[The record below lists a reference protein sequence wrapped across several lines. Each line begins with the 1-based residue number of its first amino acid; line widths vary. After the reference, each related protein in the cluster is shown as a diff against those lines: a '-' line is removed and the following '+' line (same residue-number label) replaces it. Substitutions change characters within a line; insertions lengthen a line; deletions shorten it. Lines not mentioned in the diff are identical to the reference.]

1 MDKKKVTSNLLWKLL
16 EKFGAQGVTLIVS
29 IILARL
35 LDPVVYGTI
44 AIVTVITTLLQ
55 VFIDSGL
62 GVSLIQ
68 KKDSDDLD
76 FSTVFYFNFLVC
88 IVLYVG
94 LFFVSPLIANF
105 YEIEELTPIIRV
117 LGLTL
122 IISGVRGIQQ
132 SYVSKHLMF
141 KKFFFSTF
149 GGTIISGVI
158 GIWMAYNGYGVWSLV
173 FQTLSNQFIGTVI
186 LWFTVKWRPK
196 LQFSFTRLK
205 RLFSYGWKLLLS
217 SLLDTLWRDLSQI
230 IIGKKYTTEDLAF
243 YNKGKQFPQ
252 LATDALNGSID
263 SILLPTMS
271 EVQDNPERV
280 KSMTRRSI
288 KMSSFLLWP
297 MMIGLAACAEP
308 FIDFLLTDKW
318 LFAVPFMQI
327 FCIVYAFYPIHTANL
342 NAIKAMGRSDLFLI
356 LEIIKKS
363 VSLILILSS
372 MWFGVLAMALSSLV
386 GSLCSQIINS
396 WPNKKLLNY
405 SYLEQIKDILPS
417 LLIALIMGGVVYCV
431 NFLKL
436 TNWLTLLIQVPVGVI
451 IYVLLSWIFKV
462 ETFTYCINLVK
473 SFLRKRKEVNV
484 ND

>member
-1 MDKKKVTSNLLWKLL
+1 MDNKKITSNLIWKLM
-16 EKFGAQGVTLIVS
+16 EKFGAQFVSFIVS

-44 AIVTVITTLLQ
+44 ALVTVITTLLQ

-68 KKDSDDLD
+68 KRNSDDLD

-88 IVLYVG
+88 VVLYVG
-94 LFFVSPLIANF
+94 LFFIAPLIAKF
-105 YEIEELTPIIRV
+105 YEIDELTSIIRV

-122 IISGVRGIQQ
+122 IISGVRSIQQ

-141 KKFFFSTF
+141 KKFFFSTV
-149 GGTIISGVI
+149 GGTIVSAII
-158 GIWMAYNGYGVWSLV
+158 GIWMAYNGYGVWALV
-173 FQTLSNQFIGTVI
+173 FQTLSNQLIGTII
-186 LWFTVKWRPK
+186 LWITVKWRPK
-196 LQFSFTRLK
+196 LQFSFQRLK
-205 RLFSYGWKLLLS
+205 GLFSYGWKLLVS
-217 SLLDTLWRDLSQI
+217 SLLDTLWKDLSQL

-243 YNKGKQFPQ
+243 YNKGKQFPE
-252 LATDALNGSID
+252 LATTALNGSID

-288 KMSSFLLWP
+288 KVSSFVLWP

-308 FIDFLLTDKW
+308 FISFVLTDKW

-327 FCIVYAFYPIHTANL
+327 FCIIYAFYPIHTANL

-431 NFLKL
+431 NFLEL

>member
-1 MDKKKVTSNLLWKLL
+1 MDNKKITSNLIWKLM
-16 EKFGAQGVTLIVS
+16 EKFGAQFVSFIVS

-44 AIVTVITTLLQ
+44 ALVTVITTLLQ

-68 KKDSDDLD
+68 KRNSDDLD

-88 IVLYVG
+88 VVLYVG
-94 LFFVSPLIANF
+94 LFFIAPLIAKF
-105 YEIEELTPIIRV
+105 YEIDELTPIIRV

-122 IISGVRGIQQ
+122 IISGVRSIQQ

-141 KKFFFSTF
+141 KKFFFSTV
-149 GGTIISGVI
+149 GGTIVSAII
-158 GIWMAYNGYGVWSLV
+158 GIWMAYNGYGVWALV
-173 FQTLSNQFIGTVI
+173 FQTLSNQLIGTII
-186 LWFTVKWRPK
+186 LWITVKWRPK
-196 LQFSFTRLK
+196 LQFSFQRLK
-205 RLFSYGWKLLLS
+205 GLFSYGWKLLVS
-217 SLLDTLWRDLSQI
+217 SLLDTLWKDLSQL

-243 YNKGKQFPQ
+243 YNKGKQFPE
-252 LATDALNGSID
+252 LATTALNGSID

-288 KMSSFLLWP
+288 KVSSFVLWP

-308 FIDFLLTDKW
+308 FISFILTDKW

-327 FCIVYAFYPIHTANL
+327 FCIIYAFYPIHTANL

-363 VSLILILSS
+363 VNLILILSS

-431 NFLKL
+431 NFLEL

>member
-1 MDKKKVTSNLLWKLL
+1 MNKKITKNLLWKFL
-16 EKFGAQGVTLIVS
+16 EKFGAQFVSFIVS

-35 LDPVVYGTI
+35 LDPIVYGTI
-44 AIVTVITTLLQ
+44 ALVTVITTLLQ

-68 KKDSDDLD
+68 RKNSDDLD
-76 FSTVFYFNFLVC
+76 FSTVFYFNFLLC
-88 IVLYVG
+88 IVLYIG
-94 LFFVSPLIANF
+94 LFFCAPMIARF
-105 YEIEELTPIIRV
+105 YEIAELTPIIRV

-122 IISGVRGIQQ
+122 IISGVRSIQQ

-149 GGTIISGVI
+149 GGTVVSAII
-158 GIWMAYNGYGVWSLV
+158 GIWMAYKGYGVWALV
-173 FQTLSNQFIGTVI
+173 FQTLSNQLIGTII
-186 LWFTVKWRPK
+186 LWITVKWRPK
-196 LQFSFTRLK
+196 LMFSFKRLK
-205 RLFSYGWKLLLS
+205 GLFSFGWKILVS
-217 SLLDTLWRDLSQI
+217 SLLETLWKDLSQL
-230 IIGKKYTTEDLAF
+230 IIGKKYTTKDLAF

-271 EVQDNPERV
+271 EVQDDTERV

-288 KMSSFLLWP
+288 KISSFVLWP

-308 FIDFLLTDKW
+308 FISFVLTDKW

-327 FCIVYAFYPIHTANL
+327 FCIIYAFYPIHTANL

-417 LLIALIMGGVVYCV
+417 LLIAL
-431 NFLKL
+431 
-436 TNWLTLLIQVPVGVI
+436 
-451 IYVLLSWIFKV
+451 
-462 ETFTYCINLVK
+462 VK
-473 SFLRKRKEVNV
+473 
-484 ND
+484 

>member
-1 MDKKKVTSNLLWKLL
+1 MNKKIVSSFFWKVC
-16 EKFGAQGVTLIVS
+16 EKFGAQGVAFVVS

-44 AIVTVITTLLQ
+44 ALVTVITTLLQ

-94 LFFVSPLIANF
+94 LFFIAPLIANF
-105 YEIEELTPIIRV
+105 YEINELTSIIRV

-122 IISGVRGIQQ
+122 IISGVRSIQQ

-141 KKFFFSTF
+141 KKFFFSTV
-149 GGTIISGVI
+149 GGTIVSAII
-158 GIWMAYNGYGVWSLV
+158 GIWMAYNGYGVWALV
-173 FQTLSNQFIGTVI
+173 FQTLSNQFIGTII
-186 LWFTVKWRPK
+186 LWITVKWRPK
-196 LQFSFTRLK
+196 LQFSFQRLK
-205 RLFSYGWKLLLS
+205 GLFSYGWKLLVS
-217 SLLDTLWRDLSQI
+217 SLLDTLWKDLSQL

-243 YNKGKQFPQ
+243 YNKGKQLPE
-252 LATDALNGSID
+252 LATTALNGSID

-271 EVQDNPERV
+271 EVQEDTEKV

-297 MMIGLAACAEP
+297 MMIGLASCAEP

-342 NAIKAMGRSDLFLI
+342 NAIKAMGRSDLYLI

-363 VSLILILSS
+363 VSLFLILGS

-386 GSLCSQIINS
+386 GSLLGQIINS

-417 LLIALIMGGVVYCV
+417 LLIALIMGGLVYCV
-431 NFLKL
+431 NFIDLASWLKL
-436 TNWLTLLIQVPVGVI
+436 FIQVPLGII
-451 IYVLLSWIFKV
+451 IYILLSWLFKV